1 MFFMSAC
8 QLASGTRAEWP
19 GAKILGGDW
28 SGARLRRVDWLSLY
42 RNADVLVGGLGL
54 VLLGIAMGRT
64 TFGLLLIL
72 SGVIASIQQPATAVV
87 VCTGPGVPSGCVVRR
102 PRAVATPGV
111 GAAGYGAPGVPAAG
125 APGYGAA
132 GRGANVNGGVNRAGP
147 R

>member
-1 MFFMSAC
+1 MVGFRDA
-8 QLASGTRAEWP
+8 
-19 GAKILGGDW
+19 GDW

-42 RNADVLVGGLGL
+42 RNADVLEGGLGL

-111 GAAGYGAPGVPAAG
+111 WAPGVPAAG

>member
-1 MFFMSAC
+1 
-8 QLASGTRAEWP
+8 
-19 GAKILGGDW
+19 
-28 SGARLRRVDWLSLY
+28 
-42 RNADVLVGGLGL
+42 
-54 VLLGIAMGRT
+54 MGRT

-111 GAAGYGAPGVPAAG
+111 WAPGVPAAG